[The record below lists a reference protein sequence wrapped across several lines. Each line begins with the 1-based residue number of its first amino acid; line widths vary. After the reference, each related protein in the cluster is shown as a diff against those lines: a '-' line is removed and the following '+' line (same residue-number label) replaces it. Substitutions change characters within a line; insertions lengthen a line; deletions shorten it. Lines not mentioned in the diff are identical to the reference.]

1 MCMTASLAL
10 TGVGR
15 VLAGITCPAEEA
27 RPPGTKWVWLRQPLS
42 GRAKVT
48 VASRFRGPTVPGRGG
63 VGLPGTEPEA

>member
-1 MCMTASLAL
+1 MCMMASLAL

-48 VASRFRGPTVPGRGG
+48 VASRFRGPTAPGRGG
-63 VGLPGTEPEA
+63 VGLSGTGPGA